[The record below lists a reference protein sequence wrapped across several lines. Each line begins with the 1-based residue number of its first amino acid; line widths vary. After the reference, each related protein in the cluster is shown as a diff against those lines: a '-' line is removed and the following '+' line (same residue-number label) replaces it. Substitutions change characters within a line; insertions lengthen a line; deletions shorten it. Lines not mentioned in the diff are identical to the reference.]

1 VPYGLVFQVY
11 RHDSYLSLLL
21 LEFCHSER
29 SEVADGHGF
38 TVSGA
43 GCCYFDKNDLITQFA
58 QRNKLNQ
65 MNQDKEYFIEEIKRN
80 AKIMNDLET
89 NPEALERFAR
99 ERYFMKKADE
109 DLFVVTTQLD

>member
-1 VPYGLVFQVY
+1 MKKTLKFFVPYLKDKYVITFLMFLVWMLF
-11 RHDSYLSLLL
+11 
-21 LEFCHSER
+21 
-29 SEVADGHGF
+29 
-38 TVSGA
+38 
-43 GCCYFDKNDLITQFA
+43 FDKNDLITQFA